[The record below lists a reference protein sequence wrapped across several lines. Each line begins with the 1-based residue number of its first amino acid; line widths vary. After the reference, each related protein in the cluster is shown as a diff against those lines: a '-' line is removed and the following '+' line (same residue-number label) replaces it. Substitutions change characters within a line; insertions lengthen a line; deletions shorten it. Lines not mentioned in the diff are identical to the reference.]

1 MEPTEGCALKA
12 AESVPKSPDD
22 ALLSAMREPSS
33 RRFVQAWLGWR
44 GDTRLLPPRSAME
57 LVDIRDLLGSVAL
70 FEICGPDEIRF
81 KMAGARL
88 REYANFEASG
98 RNFAELTPAE
108 VWPIRRYRMMRMA
121 CWPCAGISTKHD
133 LRRLGEGSNFE
144 FVTLPIGADTPGG
157 MPLLITCV
165 TPLGGELEPTAPDR
179 EPVMLLADGFRFI
192 DIGAGTPART
202 NP

>member
-1 MEPTEGCALKA
+1 MEGSVGA
-12 AESVPKSPDD
+12 AGTVPISPDEG
-22 ALLSAMREPSS
+22 LLGAVREAPS
-33 RRFVQAWLGWR
+33 RRFMAAWLGWR
-44 GDTRLLPPRSAME
+44 GSGRLVPPRSAME

-70 FEICGPDEIRF
+70 FEISGPDDIRF

-98 RNFAELTPAE
+98 KNFAELTPPA

-133 LRRLGEGSNFE
+133 VRRLGEGSNFE
-144 FVTLPIGADTPGG
+144 IVTLPIGADAPGG
-157 MPLLITCV
+157 MPLLISCV
-165 TPLGGELEPTAPDR
+165 TPIGDTPAPPAPDR
-179 EPVMLLADGFRFI
+179 EPVMLLADGFRFV

-202 NP
+202 QP